1 MYDTIIIGCG
11 PSGIS
16 CAIYLKRAGKN
27 VLILEKSM
35 VGGQIAVTKSVD
47 NYPGI
52 KSIDGASLAMQM
64 YDHAISMGVEI
75 KFEEVISCDLK
86 AEHKVVNTH
95 KNIYTAKTIFIGT
108 GASTRQLNVNG
119 EKRLFGKGISYCAT
133 CDGAL
138 YKNKDV
144 AIVGAGN
151 TALEDCVYLSNIA
164 NKVYLI
170 HRRDE
175 FRGDFVN
182 SQNIFKQQE
191 NGKIELV
198 LSSEIVDIIGEEKLE
213 KVIVKNKKTEKL
225 SELSVSALFVAIG
238 RKPDT
243 EIFDG
248 IELTEKGYIKTNEK
262 MQTNIQGVYA
272 GGDVRDTPLRQ
283 IVTACSD
290 GALASVYINE
300 YINTNFK
307 K

>member
-11 PSGIS
+11 PSGIA

-27 VLILEKSM
+27 VIILEKSM
-35 VGGQIAVTKSVD
+35 VGGQIALTKQVD

-64 YDHAISMGVEI
+64 YDQVVSMGVEV
-75 KFEEVISCDLK
+75 KFEEVISCNLIG
-86 AEHKVVNTH
+86 EQKVVNTH
-95 KNIYTAKTIFIGT
+95 KNTYTAKTVFIGT

-119 EKRLFGKGISYCAT
+119 EKQLVGKGISYCAT

-138 YKNKDV
+138 FKNKDV

-151 TALEDCVYLSNIA
+151 TALEDCLYLSDIA

-182 SQNIFKQQE
+182 SQNILKKAE
-191 NGKIELV
+191 SGKIELV
-198 LSSEIVDIIGEEKLE
+198 LSSEITEIVGEEKLE
-213 KVIVKNKKTEKL
+213 KIIVKNKKTEQLKDIT
-225 SELSVSALFVAIG
+225 VNALFIAIG

-243 EIFDG
+243 EIFEG
-248 IELTEKGYIKTNEK
+248 VSLTDKGYIQTDEK
-262 MQTNIQGVYA
+262 MQTNIPGVYA
-272 GGDVRDTPLRQ
+272 GGDVRNTQLRQ
-283 IVTACSD
+283 IITACSD
-290 GALASVYINE
+290 GALASIYINE
-300 YINTNFK
+300 YLNNK
-307 K
+307 